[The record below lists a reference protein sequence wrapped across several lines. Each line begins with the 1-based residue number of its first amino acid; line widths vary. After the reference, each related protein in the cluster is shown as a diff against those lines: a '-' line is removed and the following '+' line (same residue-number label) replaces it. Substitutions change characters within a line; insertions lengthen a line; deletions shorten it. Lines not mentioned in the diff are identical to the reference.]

1 MNPPGDRALLGV
13 CALLFAASAAV
24 TVVWCSSMGV
34 TSGMPMPGNWTM
46 SMAWM
51 RMPGQT
57 WLAAG
62 ASFLTMWIAMMVAMM
77 LPSLVPMLRHYREA
91 VVTSDAARLGQLTV
105 TVAVAYFFVWR
116 VRNRRLRS
124 RGRTRHSR
132 DAAACAGTCG
142 SDNGRPGRC
151 GRRCTSIYALEG
163 ASPRVLLRA
172 TRRRPRAAVGRRYC
186 MVARRW
192 SWAQLRSVLRWP
204 DRDSAGRRH
213 HGSGRGRRRE
223 TPRSGCDSG

>member
-57 WLAAG
+57 WLSAG

-105 TVAVAYFFVWR
+105 TVAVAYFFVRPCSESPPSQSGSHSPQPRCSGLRWH
-116 VRNRRLRS
+116 VRFRQWPPWSLWSAVHFNLRAGRRITS
-124 RGRTRHSR
+124 RASAR
-132 DAAACAGTCG
+132 DPSAAACCRRTSVLHGGTALVSG
-142 SDNGRPGRC
+142 S
-151 GRRCTSIYALEG
+151 TAL
-163 ASPRVLLRA
+163 S
-172 TRRRPRAAVGRRYC
+172 AAV
-186 MVARRW
+186 A
-192 SWAQLRSVLRWP
+192 
-204 DRDSAGRRH
+204 
-213 HGSGRGRRRE
+213 
-223 TPRSGCDSG
+223 